1 MATAK
6 ETREITERGVLDNI
20 RELIERVAEKGRD
33 KVDLGDYENL
43 YLTDSMRDELEKDG
57 YKIRGSEISW

>member
-6 ETREITERGVLDNI
+6 ETREITERGVLENI

-57 YKIRGSEISW
+57 YKIRGNEISW